1 MADLLS
7 IAGNSVKTNQSA
19 LAIVGNNIANAN
31 TEGYVRQELDVREN
45 LPTRAGTVVLGTGAL
60 AVGTRRAYD
69 SLLETSLRSSL
80 SDLRSQAPIIDYS
93 NRVVDLLGDENAT
106 LTSALDQFFG
116 GFRDLALDASSELR
130 RNSVLSESQ
139 GLASR
144 FNEIGAQ
151 LRSVDS
157 DTFDALQFRVTE
169 LNSLAEQLSIVNKK
183 LSRQSS
189 LESQPPD
196 LLNTRDLLLQKISG
210 LMKTKV
216 SELANGEVNVS
227 LGDSSNSML
236 LVSQGTYTQVGLNET
251 PGSLPVSLDLI
262 LDPTGKAENLNSV
275 SSGEIGGLLSF
286 RASTLKEALQKIN
299 SLAETVAREV
309 NQALAKGM
317 DLYGTSGR
325 SLFEISP
332 EIVVD
337 TAFVRSNLGV
347 TATVLATDPKNT
359 NQLELMFD
367 QPNNRWI
374 VRDLTS
380 GQTYSANNKNNFS
393 VNGLNI
399 SVSGEPRDGD
409 IISIRAIDAQAS
421 NIRVAISDAKQI
433 AAGELLGITFGSE
446 NTGGAKATV
455 SAISSSI
462 GVGGVSLN
470 DLIVNNPDISS
481 SKTLKASYLS
491 PSFIISA
498 GTTDLNLSSLR
509 PSGTQGEVQVFTR
522 QGLHLFG
529 SNTLNQSQLDAMLT
543 ADNGFESSANYSNR
557 YLNASNSYLGKPW
570 QLGAVGDSI
579 IENNEL
585 GEQTVKIEAL
595 VQGSSVPATQNL
607 TSSTETL
614 IAANALQLNG
624 KSLTALTLA
633 AGSTLSADNVVS
645 WLNTNISANSLPL
658 TASAKTKVSLGKD
671 QVNLSS
677 TALVINGTSISIS
690 SPLTSISEVANKI
703 NTSTGTTGV
712 RASVDALQNLVLENV
727 AGVAGKTASS
737 TITFGSSEGLLKL
750 TGSVT
755 ASVKIEANRSSGDLT
770 NKSVTFQ
777 RTATSTSKD
786 LELLGITET
795 LSLGG
800 VLEED
805 LIVFTTGGANDELSY
820 FAAYSNSETD
830 PLYQRQRVTDFKFT
844 SDSTYQIVDRATN
857 TILAERTWSFGKPID
872 YGAISLSLE
881 GQPNSGDVFSV
892 DGNQAGVASN
902 ENALRIAGLD
912 SLEIGGDGKTLKESY
927 LSILT
932 QAGNSS
938 RRALVAQE
946 ALDVVYQQSVQA
958 KDSKAGVNLDEEA
971 AELLRFQQ
979 AYQASA
985 KVMQMA
991 SQLFDSILRI

>member
-45 LPTRAGTVVLGTGAL
+45 LPTRAGTVFLGTGAL
-60 AVGTRRAYD
+60 AAGTRRAYD
-69 SLLETSLRSSL
+69 SLLESSLRSSL

-93 NRVVDLLGDENAT
+93 NRVIDLLGDENAT

-169 LNSLAEQLSIVNKK
+169 INSLAEQLSIVNKK

-189 LESQPPD
+189 LKSQPPD

-210 LMKTKV
+210 LMKIKV
-216 SELANGEVNVS
+216 AEIANGEVTVS
-227 LGDSSNSML
+227 LGDNSNSML
-236 LVSQGTYTQVGLNET
+236 LVNKGNYTQVGLKER
-251 PGSLPVSLDLI
+251 PGSLPVGLDLV
-262 LDPTGKAENLNSV
+262 LDPTGDAENLNAKSG
-275 SSGEIGGLLSF
+275 GEIGGLLSF
-286 RASTLKEALQKIN
+286 RGSTLKDALEKIN
-299 SLAETVAREV
+299 QLAETVATEV
-309 NQALAKGM
+309 NETLAKGM
-317 DLYGTSGR
+317 DLYGASGR

-337 TAFVRSNLGV
+337 TAFVRSNLAV
-347 TATVLATDPKNT
+347 TANVSAIDPKNT

-367 QPNNRWI
+367 QPNERWI
-374 VRDLTS
+374 VKDLSS
-380 GQTYSANNKNNFS
+380 GQTYSANNKNSLN

-399 SVSGEPRDGD
+399 SISGEPKDGD
-409 IISIRAIDAQAS
+409 IVSIRAIQAQAS
-421 NIRVAISDAKQI
+421 NIRVAINDAKQL
-433 AAGELLGITFGSE
+433 AAGELLGITLGSE

-455 SAISSSI
+455 STVSGSSAS
-462 GVGGVSLN
+462 GGVAMQ

-481 SKTLKASYLS
+481 SKTIKASYLS
-491 PSFIISA
+491 PSFVVNA

-509 PSGTQGEVQVFTR
+509 PSGTAGEAQIFTR
-522 QGLHLFG
+522 QGVHLFG
-529 SNTLNQSQLDAMLT
+529 SDTLSQSQLDAMLT
-543 ADNGFESSANYSNR
+543 AGNGFESSASYSKR
-557 YLNASNSYLGKPW
+557 YLNTSGTYLGKPW
-570 QLGAVGDSI
+570 QLGAIGESL
-579 IENNEL
+579 IENNES
-585 GEQTVKIEAL
+585 GQQTLKIEAL
-595 VQGSSVPATQNL
+595 IQGSSVPATQNQ
-607 TSSTETL
+607 TGSTETL
-614 IAANALQLNG
+614 IAADALKLNG

-633 AGSTLSADNVVS
+633 SGDTLSADSVVS
-645 WLNTNISANSLPL
+645 WLNTNINANSLSL
-658 TASAKTKVSLGKD
+658 TASAQTKVTIAQD
-671 QVNLSS
+671 QVDLSS
-677 TALVINGTSISIS
+677 TALSINGSAINIA
-690 SPLTSISEVANKI
+690 SPLASISEVANKI
-703 NTSTGTTGV
+703 NESTGTTGV

-727 AGVAGKTASS
+727 SGVAGKTASS
-737 TITFGSSEGLLKL
+737 TITFGASEGLLKL
-750 TGSVT
+750 TGAVT
-755 ASVKIEANRSSGDLT
+755 AAVKIEANRSSGDFSD
-770 NKSVTFQ
+770 KSVTLE
-777 RTATSTSKD
+777 RTATSVSRD
-786 LELLGITET
+786 LELLGIAET
-795 LSLGG
+795 LSLKG

-805 LIVFTTGGANDELSY
+805 LIVFTTGGANDELNY
-820 FAAYSNSETD
+820 FAAYENSQAD
-830 PLYQRQRVTDFKFT
+830 SLYQRQRITDFEFT
-844 SDSTYQIVDRATN
+844 SNSTYKVVDRSTN
-857 TILAERTWSFGKPID
+857 TILAERTWSFGTPIN

-881 GQPNSGDVFSV
+881 GQPSKGDVFSV
-892 DGNQAGVASN
+892 DGNQSGVASN

-912 SLEIGGDGKTLKESY
+912 SLDIGGDGKTLKESY

-938 RRALVAQE
+938 RRAAVAQE

-958 KDSKAGVNLDEEA
+958 KDAKAGVNLDEEA
-971 AELLRFQQ
+971 ADLLRFQQ

-991 SQLFDSILRI
+991 GQLFDSILRI